1 MADDRSENNQGRF
14 GMQLS
19 VMYELFTP
27 QPMDATTEHQIIQQ
41 TLEQIELADRLGFRA
56 VWAVEHHF
64 LEEYAHLSAPEI
76 LLAAA
81 SQRTSRIRLGHG
93 IINTLPAINHPFRV
107 AERVATLDHISNGRV
122 EFGSGEGASAVELGG
137 FGVDPDQ
144 KNAMWAEGLDFVVKA
159 MTERPFAGYQGQFVS
174 APIRNVVPKPYQ
186 QPHPPLWMATSRRE
200 KITTAAQRGLGALGF
215 YFVDPKIAVEWVDH
229 YYEVF
234 EREAI
239 AVGYAANPS
248 IALNIGMHAAPTR
261 KQAVEQY
268 QDGFDLFGSATV
280 HYYRDGEHAPGV
292 TSTAEIFQAQKA
304 ANGARTQTEWDDK
317 EPAGIG
323 TVNNIMA
330 LCEIYEQ
337 AGLDELLIMPQMAST
352 VRHEDAMASL
362 ELIGTQVIPE
372 LHGRHEVTEP
382 ARRKRK
388 AELAEKAVARRTE
401 APRKADPDYR
411 VNPIITG
418 ISRTIEDLA
427 LGRERRVKDFAEGA
441 ER

>member
-1 MADDRSENNQGRF
+1 MK
-14 GMQLS
+14 LS

-27 QPMDATTEHQIIQQ
+27 QPMDADTEHRIIQQ
-41 TLEQIELADRLGFRA
+41 TLDQIELADRLGFRA
-56 VWAVEHHF
+56 AWAVEHHF
-64 LEEYAHLSAPEI
+64 LEEYAHLSAPEV

-81 SQRTSRIRLGHG
+81 SQRTTQIRLGHG
-93 IINTLPAINHPFRV
+93 IVNTVPAINHPFRV
-107 AERVATLDHISNGRV
+107 AERVATLDHVSNGRV

-159 MTERPFAGYQGQFVS
+159 MTERPFAGYTGEFVS
-174 APIRNVVPKPYQ
+174 APVRNVVPKPYQ

-215 YFVDPKIAVEWVDH
+215 YFVDPQIAVEWVEH

-234 EREAI
+234 EREAV
-239 AVGYAANPS
+239 AVGFAANPS

-268 QDGFDLFGSATV
+268 QGGFDLFGSATV
-280 HYYRDGEHAPGV
+280 HYYRDGEHFPGV
-292 TSTAEIFQAQKA
+292 TSPAEIFEAQKA
-304 ANGARTQTEWDDK
+304 ANGAPVQAEWDEK

-323 TVNNIMA
+323 TVANIMA

-337 AGLDELLIMPQMAST
+337 AGLDELLIMPQMASN
-352 VRHEDAMASL
+352 VSHEDAMASL

-372 LHGRHEVTEP
+372 LHGRHEATEP
-382 ARRKRK
+382 ARQKRK
-388 AELAEKAVARRTE
+388 AELAANAVARRTE

-411 VNPIITG
+411 VNPIVTG

-427 LGRERRVKDFAEGA
+427 LGREHRVRDIVEGTQ
-441 ER
+441 R

>member
-1 MADDRSENNQGRF
+1 MADDHSENNQGRF
-14 GMQLS
+14 SMQLS

-56 VWAVEHHF
+56 AWAVEHHF

-93 IINTLPAINHPFRV
+93 IVNTLPAINHPFRV
-107 AERVATLDHISNGRV
+107 AERVATLDHVSNGRV

-234 EREAI
+234 EREAV

-248 IALNIGMHAAPTR
+248 IALNIGMHAARTR

-292 TSTAEIFQAQKA
+292 TSTGEIFQAQKA

-382 ARRKRK
+382 TRRKRK

-401 APRKADPDYR
+401 APRKADPNYQ

-427 LGRERRVKDFAEGA
+427 LGREHRVKDLAEGA